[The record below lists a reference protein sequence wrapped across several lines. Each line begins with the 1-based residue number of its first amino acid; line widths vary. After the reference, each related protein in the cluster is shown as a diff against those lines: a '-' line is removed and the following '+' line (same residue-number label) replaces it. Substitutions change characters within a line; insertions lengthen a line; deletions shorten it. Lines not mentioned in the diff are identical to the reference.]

1 MAMLLDT
8 PNSEQERTES
18 ATPKRREEARTE
30 GRIPR
35 SQELSGAVLLL
46 AGACGL
52 AYAAGNHMGRQSSSF
67 LAADLQ
73 WLAGDVLTPNGA
85 AGLLRLAARHL
96 LLALMPFALVVVGF
110 SLLVGAVQGR
120 GIIALKPLEPKLSH
134 VNPLNGVGR
143 LLSAQTP
150 FNLVKS
156 LAKFAVLG
164 TVAWLALRQA
174 WPRVIALPDA
184 TPDQV
189 IVVFRHLAFGLALS
203 VGLAFL
209 ALALADYAF
218 EVYRHEKSLR
228 MTRQE
233 VIREHKESEGDPL
246 VKSRI
251 RALQRATS
259 RKRML
264 RDVAKADVVVTNPTH
279 IAVALKY
286 DAEAAAAPLVLAM
299 GERKLAERIKAL
311 AASAGVP
318 MVENRPLAHA
328 LLATAKVGQ
337 QIPAS
342 LYAAV
347 AEVLAYVY
355 RRRAGRGE

>member
-1 MAMLLDT
+1 MLLDT

-18 ATPKRREEARTE
+18 ATPKRREEARKE
-30 GRIPR
+30 GRVPR
-35 SQELSGAVLLL
+35 SAELSGAVLLL

-52 AYAAGNHMGRQSSSF
+52 AYAAGDGMAHQARAF
-67 LAADLQ
+67 LSADLA
-73 WLAGDVLTPNGA
+73 WLGADTLTPGGA
-85 AGLLRLAARHL
+85 A
-96 LLALMPFALVVVGF
+96 ALMRVAAEHMIMAFWPFALVVAGF
-110 SLLVGAVQGR
+110 SVLVGAVQGR
-120 GIIALKPLEPKLSH
+120 GIITLKPLEPKLSNL
-134 VNPLNGVGR
+134 NPMSGIGR
-143 LLSAQTP
+143 LLSVQTP
-150 FNLVKS
+150 FTLVKS
-156 LAKFAVLG
+156 VAKFAVLG
-164 TVAWLALRQA
+164 VVTWLALRHA
-174 WPRVIALPDA
+174 WPRVISLSDA
-184 TPDQV
+184 GVDQV
-189 IVVFRHLAFGLALS
+189 SVIFRHLAFQLAVA

-209 ALALADYAF
+209 LLALADYAF
-218 EVYRHEKSLR
+218 EVYRYEKSLR

-251 RALQRATS
+251 RSLQRATS

-264 RDVAKADVVVTNPTH
+264 RDVAKADVVITNPTH
-279 IAVALKY
+279 IAIALKY
-286 DAEAAAAPLVLAM
+286 DAGENSAPLVLAM

-311 AASAGVP
+311 AARANVP

-337 QIPAS
+337 QIPAT

-355 RRRAGRGE
+355 RRRAGRAE

>member
-1 MAMLLDT
+1 MLLDT

-18 ATPKRREEARTE
+18 ATPKRREEARNE
-30 GRIPR
+30 GRSPR
-35 SQELSGAVLLL
+35 SQELSAAVLLL
-46 AGACGL
+46 AGASGL
-52 AYAAGNHMGRQSSSF
+52 AYAAGSGMGHQSRAF
-67 LAADLQ
+67 LAADMQ
-73 WLAGDVLTPNGA
+73 WLAADALTPSA
-85 AGLLRLAARHL
+85 AAALLRLAAQHL
-96 LLALMPFALVVVGF
+96 LLALMPFAAVVMGF
-110 SLLVGAVQGR
+110 SLLVGGVQGR
-120 GIIALKPLEPKLSH
+120 GIISLKPLEPKLSH
-134 VNPLNGVGR
+134 LNPLNGIGR
-143 LLSAQTP
+143 LLSVQTP
-150 FNLVKS
+150 FTLVKS
-156 LAKFAVLG
+156 IAKFAVLG
-164 TVAWLALRQA
+164 TVAWLSLRQA
-174 WPRVIALPDA
+174 WPQVISLSGTD
-184 TPDQV
+184 PDQV
-189 IVVFRHLAFGLALS
+189 IVVFRHVAFRLALS
-203 VGLAFL
+203 VGIAFL
-209 ALALADYAF
+209 VLALADYAF

-228 MTRQE
+228 MTKQD

-251 RALQRATS
+251 RSLQRATS

-264 RDVAKADVVVTNPTH
+264 RDVAKADVVITNPTH

-286 DAEAAAAPLVLAM
+286 DLEKAAAPLVLAM

-311 AASAGVP
+311 AAKSGVP

-328 LLATAKVGQ
+328 LVATAKVGQ